1 MKKRTVLYI
10 SILLGLFL
18 WGCYPDGPD
27 YTSDLDIVITQ
38 HNDEYD
44 FMAKATYAMPG
55 RIVKVTGN
63 LQEGDSPEFIPDV
76 TATQILTQIR
86 NNMQALGW
94 AEVAVSANPDVLLG
108 VASMETTQVFYY
120 YDYWYWWYGGYYP
133 YYPYYPPVYAGS
145 YTAGTLIM
153 SMMDPKEL
161 SGNGYPV
168 KQWTGILNGILD
180 SKYNPARVNPLID
193 QAFEQSPYLKTK

>member
-27 YTSDLDIVITQ
+27 YTEDLDIVITS

-44 FMAKATYAMPG
+44 FVAKTTYAIPD
-55 RIVKVTGN
+55 RIVKITGN

-76 TATQILTQIR
+76 TASQILAQIDK
-86 NNMQALGW
+86 NMLALGW
-94 AEVAVSANPDVLLG
+94 QKIAVSANPDVLLG
-108 VASMETTQVFYY
+108 VASMENTQVFYY

-153 SMMDPKEL
+153 SMMDPDEL
-161 SGNGYPV
+161 NGNGYPV

-180 SKYNPARVNPLID
+180 SKYNPLRINPLID
-193 QAFEQSPYLKTK
+193 KAFEQSPYLKTK

>member
-27 YTSDLDIVITQ
+27 YTEDLDIVITS

-44 FMAKATYAMPG
+44 FVAKTTYAIPD
-55 RIVKVTGN
+55 RIVKITGN

-76 TATQILTQIR
+76 TASQILAQIDK
-86 NNMQALGW
+86 NMLALGW
-94 AEVAVSANPDVLLG
+94 TKVAVSANPDILLG
-108 VASMETTQVFYY
+108 VASMENTQVFYY

-153 SMMDPKEL
+153 SMMDPDEL
-161 SGNGYPV
+161 NGNGYPV

-180 SKYNPARVNPLID
+180 SKYNPLRINPLID
-193 QAFEQSPYLKTK
+193 KAFEQSPYLKTK

>member
-10 SILLGLFL
+10 TFFLGLFL

-27 YTSDLDIVITQ
+27 YTEDLDIVITQ

-44 FMAKATYAMPG
+44 FMAKTTYALPTK
-55 RIVKVTGN
+55 IVKITGN
-63 LQEGDSPEFIPDV
+63 LQEGDSPEFIPDA
-76 TATQILTQIR
+76 TAVQILAQIDK
-86 NNMQALGW
+86 NMLALGW
-94 AEVAVSANPDVLLG
+94 QKVGVSANPDVLLA
-108 VASMETTQVFYY
+108 VASMETTTVFYY

-145 YTAGTLIM
+145 YTAGTLLFTM
-153 SMMDPKEL
+153 TDPKEL
-161 SGNGYPV
+161 NANGYPV

-193 QAFEQSPYLKTK
+193 KAFEQSPYLLTK